1 MLPLI
6 RGLLFQLGFIGSTLV
21 FGLLVPPLIWPLS
34 RPARYR
40 VLTQWGRFNVW
51 WLRITCGLDY
61 RVRGAEHIDPSRPH
75 VVLSKHQSAWE
86 TVAYVAI
93 FPMQTWVLKRELMRI
108 PLFGWTLSM
117 LDPVP
122 IDREAGRQAL
132 ENLVAEGQQRLDQGR
147 WVIVFPEGTR
157 VAPGEHGRY
166 RQGGAILAARTGYP
180 VLPVALNSGSF
191 WPKKGLRRY
200 PGTIEVVVGP
210 PVETAGR
217 KPVEVL
223 SEAEEWIETTMAE
236 IEPRPAKSPSEEPHE
251 Q

>member
-51 WLRITCGLDY
+51 WLRVTCGVDY
-61 RVRGAEHIDPSRPH
+61 RVRGTEHIDSSRPH

-86 TVAYVAI
+86 TVAFVAI

-210 PVETAGR
+210 PIETAGR
-217 KPVEVL
+217 KPIEVL
-223 SEAEEWIETTMAE
+223 SEAEEWIETTMAG
-236 IEPRPAKSPSEEPHE
+236 IEPRPAKPSSEEPHG

>member
-6 RGLLFQLGFIGSTLV
+6 RGLLFQLGFIGSMLV

-51 WLRITCGLDY
+51 WLRVTCGIDY
-61 RVRGAEHIDPSRPH
+61 QVRGAEHIDSTRPH

-86 TVAYVAI
+86 TVAFVAI

-108 PLFGWTLSM
+108 PVFGWTLAM
-117 LDPVP
+117 IDPVP
-122 IDREAGRQAL
+122 IDRDAGRKAL
-132 ENLVAEGQQRLDQGR
+132 ENLVAEGQQRLDEGR

-166 RQGGAILAARTGYP
+166 RQGGAMLAARTGYP

-191 WPKKGLRRY
+191 WPKKGIRRY
-200 PGTIEVVVGP
+200 PGTIEVVIGAP
-210 PVETAGR
+210 IETAGR

-223 SEAEEWIETTMAE
+223 NEAEEWIETTMAG
-236 IEPRPAKSPSEEPHE
+236 IEPRPANTPAEKPNG